1 MPEVRYATTS
11 DGVSIAYQVVGDG
24 PVDLITA
31 LGSVTHLEVFW
42 EHPLSARFLRN
53 LARFSRLILFD
64 KRGVGLSDRD
74 VANRSLEARMD
85 DLRAVADEVGARRPV
100 VLGVSEGGPMAIL
113 YAATYPE
120 DTSALVVYGSMVR
133 GGPGE
138 ADPDA
143 PVTEDDWAAYRA
155 DFEDYERRIRS
166 TWGDPR
172 VLEIMAPSM
181 ANDAAFTAWL
191 TKLFRYGSSP
201 SADVALARMNSE
213 IDVRGILPSIRVP
226 TLVLHRRGDTDEPVA
241 NGRYLAAHIPHAH
254 YVELEGAD
262 HLPMLGDT
270 DALVDEIELFV
281 TGARTPS
288 QSDRLLTTLVFT
300 DIVGSTET
308 GARLGDHRWRDV
320 LETHAAD
327 VRRSISRFRG
337 VEIKSTGDGFLARFD
352 GPARAVS
359 FALEV
364 AEQCRDRGL
373 MVRAGVHTG
382 EVEVIDADVAGIAV
396 NLCQRV
402 QSQADPGE
410 VLATSTVRDL
420 VAGSGLRFVDR
431 GEHSLKGIPEPWRLY
446 AAVTPTS

>member
-1 MPEVRYATTS
+1 MTTS
-11 DGVSIAYQVVGDG
+11 DGVSVAYQVVGDG

-31 LGSVTHLEVFW
+31 LGSATHLEVLC
-42 EHPLSARFLRN
+42 EHPHSARFLRN

-64 KRGVGLSDRD
+64 KRGVGLPDRD
-74 VANRSLEARMD
+74 VAIRSLEARMD
-85 DLRAVADEVGARRPV
+85 DLCAVADEVGASRTV
-100 VLGVSEGGPMAIL
+100 VLGVSEGGPMAVL

-133 GGPGE
+133 GGPGGD
-138 ADPDA
+138 DPDA
-143 PVTEDDWAAYRA
+143 VVTEDDWAAYRA
-155 DFEDYERRIRS
+155 DFEDYERRTRS

-181 ANDAAFTAWL
+181 ANDPAFTAWS

-201 SADVALARMNSE
+201 SAHVALARMNSE

-226 TLVLHRRGDTDEPVA
+226 TLVLHRTSDTDVPVA
-241 NGRYLAAHIPHAH
+241 NGRYLAAHIPHAR

-262 HLPMLGDT
+262 HLPMLGDA

-281 TGARTPS
+281 TGARTRS
-288 QSDRLLTTLVFT
+288 ESDRLLTTLVFT

-308 GARLGDHRWRDV
+308 GARLGDHRWREL
-320 LETHAAD
+320 LESHAAD

-337 VEIKSTGDGFLARFD
+337 VEIKSTGDGYLARFD

-364 AEQCRDRGL
+364 AEQCQGWGL
-373 MVRAGVHTG
+373 AVRAGVHTG
-382 EVEVIDADVAGIAV
+382 EVEVIDDDVTGMAV
-396 NLCQRV
+396 NLGQRV
-402 QSQADPGE
+402 QSQAEPGE

-420 VAGSGLRFVDR
+420 VAGSGLHFVDR
-431 GEHSLKGIPEPWRLY
+431 GEHALKGIPDPWRLY
-446 AAVTPTS
+446 TAVRRTS